1 MIKCVCL
8 FATCSFEI
16 FHPFSFVC
24 RLYKVSVRA
33 CVCVCVCVVG
43 EKTTC
48 FSKRKRYLMK
58 GAPAFSQVF
67 VSW

>member
-33 CVCVCVCVVG
+33 CVCVCVCVCVG
-43 EKTTC
+43 GEVNL
-48 FSKRKRYLMK
+48 F
-58 GAPAFSQVF
+58 F
-67 VSW
+67 